1 MKLIEEIMEPET
13 AGDPTGKSL
22 NWTRKSTY
30 SLSKTLIDN
39 GVDVCPNTAG
49 KVLKSLGYSLKLN
62 RKSISSTQHPDRE
75 KQFRFI
81 ETKVKEYEDIGQPII
96 SVDTK
101 KKEMIGNFSNAG
113 RKYCIEAEKTLDH
126 DFLSNASGKINPYG
140 IYEKLTNKGAVVLG
154 TSSETPEFAVDA
166 IETWLTDIG
175 LSRYS
180 GMKKLLILCDS
191 GGSNG
196 YRKHGWKYFLYTK
209 LASIYGLDIQVCHY
223 PSGASKWNPIEHKMF
238 SFISKNWEGVPLR
251 SYEVA
256 MNYIESTT
264 TTKGLAI
271 QVFLNEK
278 EYQSG
283 INFNKSEV
291 ENTIK
296 IKRDEIL
303 PQWNYSI
310 LS

>member
-1 MKLIEEIMEPET
+1 MEPET
-13 AGDPTGKSL
+13 AGDPMGKSL

-30 SLSKTLIDN
+30 SLSKTLKSRDIDIS
-39 GVDVCPNTAG
+39 PNTAG
-49 KVLKSLGYSLKLN
+49 KALKTIGYSLRLN
-62 RKSISSTQHPDRE
+62 RKSISTTQHPDRDL
-75 KQFRFI
+75 QFRFI
-81 ETKVKEYEDIGQPII
+81 ESKVKEYEDAGHPII

-101 KKEMIGNFSNAG
+101 KKEMIGNFSNKG
-113 RKYCIEAEKTLDH
+113 RKYDKEAEKTLDH
-126 DFLSNASGKINPYG
+126 DFLSNATGKINPYG
-140 IYEKLTNKGAVVLG
+140 IYEKLTNKGTVVLG

-166 IETWLTDIG
+166 IETWLTGIAFKRYPDIQ
-175 LSRYS
+175 
-180 GMKKLLILCDS
+180 KLLILCDS

-209 LASIYGLDIQVCHY
+209 LSSIYGIDIQVCHY

-238 SFISKNWEGVPLR
+238 SHISKNWEGVPLR
-251 SYEVA
+251 SYEIA

-271 QVFLNEK
+271 QAFLNEK

-283 INFNKSEV
+283 MTFNKSEV
-291 ENTIK
+291 ENAIK

-303 PQWNYSI
+303 PEWNYSI